1 MSASNV
7 MTRAR
12 TAAYA
17 KETLERK
24 QLLALTLA
32 RTTGALQLCDVNAE
46 LRVEEA
52 HLALRLED
60 PLAAQCHENVRG
72 PGSFHE
78 YRLEMAR
85 RPILQK
91 LDGEDA
97 AQLLDYE
104 ANGPRTRDAEDQ
116 AVFHRVV
123 WEVAL
128 EFGYEDDIAL
138 YLCKRDL
145 RLTLLD
151 AFQAVDQRLKDK
163 KI

>member
-12 TAAYA
+12 TAALA
-17 KETLERK
+17 DETLERK
-24 QLLALTLA
+24 LRLA
-32 RTTGALQLCDVNAE
+32 RTTGALKLWGDNAE

-52 HLALRLED
+52 HVALRVED
-60 PLAAQCHENVRG
+60 PLAAQRIEEVRG
-72 PGSFHE
+72 PGSWYE
-78 YRLEMAR
+78 YQLEMAR
-85 RPILQK
+85 RPVLQILER
-91 LDGEDA
+91 EDA
-97 AQLLDYE
+97 AQLLVYE
-104 ANGPRTRDAEDQ
+104 ADGPSTRDAEDQ

-123 WEVAL
+123 WEVAM
-128 EFGYEDDIAL
+128 EFGYEDDIVQ

-151 AFQAVDQRLKDK
+151 AFKAVDQRLKDK